1 MTVTEKLARFVVE
14 TNYEDFPPHVVKTA
28 RDLLLDGMGAM
39 VRGPDE
45 PIARKIIAHV
55 KEMGGAPRVSVPG
68 AGFKTSLTDALLLN
82 GTTVHSIE
90 HEAVGKHTASSPM
103 SLIPAAFAVA
113 EHYGLGGKA
122 ILEGFI
128 LGYEVQGKV
137 GMGCPSSGN
146 RGWTGICFPL
156 GVAACASKMM
166 GLDVERTRAALGMAT
181 DLVGGAL
188 RHCGSMA
195 HFIGMGGFPGRH
207 GMTAA
212 LLAKEGVTADLDMI
226 DGPGGFGEW
235 LGGYDAETIAGSL
248 GNPFYV
254 VSPGTAVKKYNCCF
268 GMHRALDALWE
279 LIMQNDIR
287 VEDVASVRVDVPAYV
302 TKLIRY
308 PEPQNGEQA
317 KFSFEHAFAVL
328 LVERHANQITSPRSF
343 SDEAVSDP
351 RYAAA
356 RKLVQ
361 VAVSEQP
368 GGRTLV
374 GKEMP
379 VTIVMKDGRT
389 LRKESPILKGSSDNP
404 LTDQEL
410 ADVYREHVG
419 GFMSPEQTE
428 RSLALLH
435 KLETLPDITEL
446 MQLVTYG
453 RAGIGGSAV
462 GDKRGEQLAH
472 A

>member
-1 MTVTEKLARFVVE
+1 MTVTEALARFVVE
-14 TNYEDFPPHVVKTA
+14 TKLEDFPPDVVKTG

-45 PIARKIIAHV
+45 PISRKIIAHV
-55 KEMGGAPRVSVPG
+55 KEMGGAPRVGVPG
-68 AGFKTSLTDALLLN
+68 ARFKTSLTDALLLN

-113 EHYGLGGKA
+113 EHYGLSGRSV
-122 ILEGFI
+122 LEGFV

-137 GMGCPSSGN
+137 GMGCPSSSS

-166 GLDVERTRAALGMAT
+166 GLNVEQTRWALGMAT

-235 LGGYDAETIAGSL
+235 LGGYDAEIIAGSL
-248 GNPFYV
+248 GKPYYV

-279 LIMQNDIR
+279 LIMEHDIR
-287 VEDVASVRVDVPAYV
+287 AEDVAKVRVDVSSYV

-308 PEPQNGEQA
+308 PEPKTGEEA

-328 LVERHANQITSPRSF
+328 LVERPANQITSPKSF
-343 SDEAVSDP
+343 SDEGVVDP
-351 RYAAA
+351 RYVAV
-356 RKLVQ
+356 RKLVE
-361 VAVSEQP
+361 VAVTDQP

-374 GKEMP
+374 GKAMP
-379 VTIVMKDGRT
+379 VTITMKDGRT
-389 LRKESPILKGSSDNP
+389 FQRESPILKGSGDNP

-410 ADVYREHVG
+410 ADVFREHCS
-419 GFMSPEQTE
+419 GFMSREQTE
-428 RSLALLH
+428 RALHLLGR
-435 KLETLPDITEL
+435 LETLPDTREL
-446 MQLVTYG
+446 MQIVTYG
-453 RAGIGGSAV
+453 REGVPDATARRSEPA
-462 GDKRGEQLAH
+462 RAEA
-472 A
+472 